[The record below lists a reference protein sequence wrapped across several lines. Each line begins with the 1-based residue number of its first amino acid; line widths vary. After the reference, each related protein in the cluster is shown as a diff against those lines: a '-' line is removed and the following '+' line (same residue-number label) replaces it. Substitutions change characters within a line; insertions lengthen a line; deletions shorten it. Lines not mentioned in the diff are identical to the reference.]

1 MQSKH
6 LNFEA
11 KSLRKT
17 VLRMAYAGSTVHIG
31 CAFSIIEIVCVL
43 YRNYLSFPD
52 NNPDHDERN
61 FFILSKGHGVMALYA
76 AFYEMEWLNDF
87 DIDNYF
93 KDGTKL
99 KGLSDSRVPGLEAT
113 TGSLGH
119 GFSVA
124 VGIAY
129 GLKKKNSD
137 RLVFVLVGDG
147 ELNEGSVW
155 EGILFAAHH
164 KLHNLILI
172 VDVNGFQAMGSTS
185 EIIELKNLYEKF
197 KSFLFSVIEVDG
209 HNENEINLAIDKLL
223 NENSNSPKVI
233 LANTIKGKGVPF
245 MEGKNEWHY
254 TRLNDKSYQEALG
267 YLNSDENLQ

>member
-17 VLRMAYAGSTVHIG
+17 VLRMAYAGSTVHIA
-31 CAFSIIEIVCVL
+31 CAFSIIEIICVL
-43 YRNYLSFPD
+43 YRSYLHFP
-52 NNPDHDERN
+52 NNDPDHDERN

-119 GFSVA
+119 GFSIA

-197 KSFLFSVIEVDG
+197 KSFLFSVKEVDG
-209 HNENEINLAIDKLL
+209 HNENEINSAIDKLL
-223 NENSNSPKVI
+223 NEKSNSPKVI

-267 YLNSDENLQ
+267 YLISDENL

>member
-17 VLRMAYAGSTVHIG
+17 VLRMAYAGSTVHIA
-31 CAFSIIEIVCVL
+31 CAFSIIEIICVL
-43 YRNYLSFPD
+43 YRSHLHFP
-52 NNPDHDERN
+52 NNDPDHDERN

-119 GFSVA
+119 GFSIA

-197 KSFLFSVIEVDG
+197 KSFLFSVKEVDG
-209 HNENEINLAIDKLL
+209 HNENEINSAIDKLL
-223 NENSNSPKVI
+223 NEKSNSPKVI